1 MKQVAPRITLVAAL
15 DSSGSLHA
23 SLLQAN
29 SDSDTMQLF
38 FTEYIKTL
46 DAEDRNWRSNSL
58 IMLDNAS
65 YHDSKEVL
73 ELLE

>member
-15 DSSGSLHA
+15 DSRGSLYA

-46 DAEDRNWRSNSL
+46 DAEDRNWRSNSV
-58 IMLDNAS
+58 IVLDNAS

>member
-15 DSSGSLHA
+15 DSRGSLYA

-46 DAEDRNWRSNSL
+46 DAVDRNWRSNSV